1 MRAIRV
7 TPVALL
13 GAAALALT
21 APAVTA
27 YAATTGGPSNSGSG
41 YTVTPSVVVPGGQ
54 VTLAAKGCST
64 TATASSGVFD
74 TVTIPRNGT
83 GRVTVDR
90 DAKPGAAYEVTFV
103 CNTSP
108 SSTARVNLTIS
119 AATSTPTTSSTSS
132 PVSSASPAGVQGGL
146 GGSIDSMNS
155 GEIVAGTALA
165 VAAAAGTVFVV
176 RRRRENRSH

>member
-7 TPVALL
+7 VPVALL

-27 YAATTGGPSNSGSG
+27 QAATAGGATAATG

-54 VTLAAKGCST
+54 ATLAARGCST
-64 TATASSGVFD
+64 TATASSGIFD
-74 TVTIPRNGT
+74 TVTIPSGGT
-83 GRVTVDR
+83 ATATVDL
-90 DAKPGAAYEVTFV
+90 DARRGAAYEVTFI

-108 SSTARVNLTIS
+108 SSTGRATLAIS
-119 AATSTPTTSSTSS
+119 SATGTPTTSSTS
-132 PVSSASPAGVQGGL
+132 AATATATAGVQGGL
-146 GGSIDSMNS
+146 GGSVDTMNAAQ
-155 GEIVAGTALA
+155 VAGGTALA
-165 VAAAAGTVFVV
+165 VVAATGAVYLV